1 MRVITCKSKDVEG
14 YCAKLRKILDLVE
27 AWVDVGEVA
36 MEEVRLHND
45 YQDAQQAL
53 KGWVRNVT
61 LSVEL
66 NEMSKVLLI
75 MNTTFL
81 ALLIKTSQK

>member
-53 KGWVRNVT
+53 KG
-61 LSVEL
+61 
-66 NEMSKVLLI
+66 
-75 MNTTFL
+75 
-81 ALLIKTSQK
+81 